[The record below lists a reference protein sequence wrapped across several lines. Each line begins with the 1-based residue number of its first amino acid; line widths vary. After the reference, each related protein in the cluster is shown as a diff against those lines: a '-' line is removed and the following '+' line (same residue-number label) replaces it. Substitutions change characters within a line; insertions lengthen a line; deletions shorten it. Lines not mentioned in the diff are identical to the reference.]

1 MVRTIWFALA
11 MALATLPS
19 LANACDDHAPGKE
32 PAPKATTRP
41 SSLVAG
47 EVLEVDAG
55 GPAITLAHGRI
66 ASPRMQP
73 MGSMLFKVQD
83 ANSIAGLKPG
93 DKVKFRVRLVGD
105 QPEITQIRPDTK

>member
-1 MVRTIWFALA
+1 MRTISFALA
-11 MALATLPS
+11 MALAALPS
-19 LANACDDHAPGKE
+19 VADACNDHAAGKE
-32 PAPKATTRP
+32 PAPKAAARA

-55 GPAITLAHGRI
+55 GAAITLAHGRI

-73 MGSMLFKVQD
+73 MSSMLFKVGD

-93 DKVKFRVRLVGD
+93 DKVKFRVRHVGD
-105 QPEITQIRPDTK
+105 HPEIVQIRLDTK

>member
-1 MVRTIWFALA
+1 MRTIRFSLA

-32 PAPKATTRP
+32 PVPQAAARP

-47 EVLEVDAG
+47 EVREVNASDAT
-55 GPAITLAHGRI
+55 ITLAHGRI

-73 MGSMLFKVQD
+73 MSSMLFKVKD
-83 ANSIAGLKPG
+83 ANSISGLKPG
-93 DKVKFRVRLVGD
+93 DKVNFRVRLVGD
-105 QPEITQIRPDTK
+105 KPEIVQIRLDTK